1 MLGDGV
7 ALSRPSLCDSEMMPP
22 AEKLSHSSE
31 SEEKEVKQEEEE
43 VSLNSTPRLHQLPD
57 PPRSPHTDDSD
68 AR

>member
-1 MLGDGV
+1 
-7 ALSRPSLCDSEMMPP
+7 MMPP

-57 PPRSPHTDDSD
+57 PPPLSSY
-68 AR
+68 